1 MYIIVHKKTMRISE
15 LRKLVREV
23 FREAVIDK
31 DGLERVGV
39 YLPQT
44 KEVEPKNES
53 DTNVGGLGLN
63 AIAQKHGISVDMLV
77 AEFKKGISVEM
88 ENTDDREVAKKI
100 VLDNLLQNPKYYKGL
115 SIKEAFT
122 KGQLFAGK
130 MKIGGKVVDVE
141 VELLGA
147 DNKTKEFLTRVIHVD
162 KQYQS
167 KLPIGS
173 KLPIP
178 ARIFR
183 TPGGGWRKI
192 KTPSVFEHSD
202 CGCGCGGVTE
212 GGCNIK

>member
-1 MYIIVHKKTMRISE
+1 MYNILHKKPMRISE

-23 FREAVIDK
+23 IRETVIDK

-44 KEVEPKNES
+44 KE
-53 DTNVGGLGLN
+53 
-63 AIAQKHGISVDMLV
+63 
-77 AEFKKGISVEM
+77 KK
-88 ENTDDREVAKKI
+88 
-100 VLDNLLQNPKYYKGL
+100 L
-115 SIKEAFT
+115 KEAFT

-130 MKIGGKVVDVE
+130 MKIGGVAVDVE
-141 VELLGA
+141 VELVGV
-147 DNKTKEFLTRVIHVD
+147 DNKKKEFVTKVIHLD
-162 KQYQS
+162 KKYQS

-173 KLPIP
+173 TLPIP

-192 KTPSVFEHSD
+192 KTPSVFEHDD

-212 GGCNIK
+212 SGCNIK